1 MNSVDLIS
9 LPLRA
14 AALFILIA
22 LAYYFG
28 YGTLHKD
35 WCQDSPETG
44 TMVRYTRNGRP
55 WRTFCDLDRDGKW
68 DKWIDERAGPP
79 RIVSFDDNGDGKAD
93 REEDEMGRP
102 LSTQQTAKL
111 RFHKTLAEFLHNPT
125 QLVYS
130 VLAILVYGFSE
141 FWIRWLVRRKVI
153 PKG

>member
-14 AALFILIA
+14 AALFILLA

-35 WCQDSPETG
+35 WSQDSPETG
-44 TMVRYTRNGRP
+44 VTVRYTRNGRP
-55 WRTFCDLDRDGKW
+55 WRTFYDFDRNGKW
-68 DKWIDERAGPP
+68 DKWIDERAGSPF
-79 RIVSFDDNGDGKAD
+79 IVSFDDDGDGKVD

-102 LSTQQTAKL
+102 LSAQQTAML
-111 RFHKTLAEFLHNPT
+111 RSYKTFVEFLHNPT

-130 VLAILVYGFSE
+130 VLAIFFYGFFE
-141 FWIRWLVRRKVI
+141 FWIRWLVRR
-153 PKG
+153 